1 VVHFAADCRSNA
13 ISTRIGGQHAISC
26 EWKEEESWERHWQ
39 ILIARGGAGIRAY
52 QADVKEFVDV
62 VKRRL
67 GAFHQ
72 QALRRLGNAADA
84 EDAVQDAL
92 LSAFTHLDRFKG
104 QAQMSTW
111 LTTIVINSARMKLRR
126 RPRQLHI
133 PLEHRDEDR
142 EQFKFAETLSDHRP
156 NPEQICRKG
165 EFGERLAECSARLS
179 PCLRKT
185 FELRDV
191 EGLSIREA
199 AKVMEVPRGTMK
211 GRLPGRAGMKEMV
224 RKSLGKKRVG
234 AKRWI
239 RPQ

>member
-1 VVHFAADCRSNA
+1 MGTTVAN
-13 ISTRIGGQHAISC
+13 INSTQATGIHAY
-26 EWKEEESWERHWQ
+26 R
-39 ILIARGGAGIRAY
+39 
-52 QADVKEFVDV
+52 ADVKEFADV
-62 VKRRL
+62 VERRL

-92 LSAFTHLDRFKG
+92 LSAYTHLDQFKG
-104 QAQMSTW
+104 QAQMATW

-142 EQFKFAETLSDHRP
+142 EQFAFAETLSDHRP
-156 NPEQICRKG
+156 NPEEICRKG
-165 EFGERLAECSARLS
+165 EFGERIAECSARLS

-191 EGLSIREA
+191 KGLSIREA
-199 AKVMEVPRGTMK
+199 AKVMEVPPGTVK
-211 GRLPGRAGMKEMV
+211 ARLARARADMKEMV
-224 RKSLGKKRVG
+224 RVSLGRKRAG
-234 AKRWI
+234 ARRRTGLK
-239 RPQ
+239 

>member
-1 VVHFAADCRSNA
+1 
-13 ISTRIGGQHAISC
+13 
-26 EWKEEESWERHWQ
+26 
-39 ILIARGGAGIRAY
+39 
-52 QADVKEFVDV
+52 VKEFVDV

-92 LSAFTHLDRFKG
+92 LSAFTHLDQFKG

-111 LTTIVINSARMKLRR
+111 LTTIVINSARMKLLL

-133 PLEHRDEDR
+133 LLEHRDEDR

-211 GRLPGRAGMKEMV
+211 ARLARARAGMKEMV
-224 RKSLGKKRVG
+224 RKSLGKKARRGEGVDQAAVRAPRLIRWSDG
-234 AKRWI
+234 AMAWTSDD
-239 RPQ
+239 RPGEKSLATGLGPGE

>member
-1 VVHFAADCRSNA
+1 MGTTAANINC
-13 ISTRIGGQHAISC
+13 TR
-26 EWKEEESWERHWQ
+26 
-39 ILIARGGAGIRAY
+39 GAGIHPYR
-52 QADVKEFVDV
+52 ADVKEFTEV
-62 VKRRL
+62 VERRL

-92 LSAFTHLDRFKG
+92 LSAYTHLDQFKG

-111 LTTIVINSARMKLRR
+111 LTTIVINSARMKMRR

-133 PLEHRDEDR
+133 PLEHRDEAR
-142 EQFKFAETLSDHRP
+142 EQFALAETLSDNQP
-156 NPEQICRKG
+156 NPEEICRKG
-165 EFGERLAECSARLS
+165 EFGERIAECSARLS

-199 AKVMEVPRGTMK
+199 ARVMEVPNGTVK
-211 GRLPGRAGMKEMV
+211 ARLARARADMKEMV
-224 RKSLGKKRVG
+224 RKSLGKKRAG
-234 AKRWI
+234 AEPRFK
-239 RPQ
+239 P

>member
-1 VVHFAADCRSNA
+1 MGTTVANINC
-13 ISTRIGGQHAISC
+13 TR
-26 EWKEEESWERHWQ
+26 
-39 ILIARGGAGIRAY
+39 GAGIHAY
-52 QADVKEFVDV
+52 RADVKEFTDV
-62 VKRRL
+62 VERRL

-72 QALRRLGNAADA
+72 QALRRLGNTADA

-92 LSAFTHLDRFKG
+92 LSAYTHLDQFKG

-126 RPRQLHI
+126 RPRQLHV

-142 EQFKFAETLSDHRP
+142 EQFAFAEMLSDHRP
-156 NPEQICRKG
+156 NPEEICRKG
-165 EFGERLAECSARLS
+165 EFGERIAECSAQLS

-199 AKVMEVPRGTMK
+199 AEVMEVPRGTVK
-211 GRLPGRAGMKEMV
+211 ARLSRARADMKELV
-224 RKSLGKKRVG
+224 GASLGKKGAG
-234 AKRWI
+234 AKR
-239 RPQ
+239 RTSLK